1 MKYSLAARISGLLQR
16 MLSQSGWLRSE
27 LRSLDQAG
35 QGHHS
40 MRELCE
46 LLDSLDSSIVWDLR
60 DELKDLSSR
69 SALQAARI
77 LDWLSADVNPLVDLV
92 CRLDRECPN
101 HPLVSA
107 AIVSCRDIVALFR
120 EVECALMP
128 ARHPLHSSP
137 STARRPTFQAAE
149 PPRLC

>member
-1 MKYSLAARISGLLQR
+1 MKFSLAARISGLLQQ

-35 QGHHS
+35 QGHRS

-46 LLDSLDSSIVWDLR
+46 QLDSLDSSIVWDLR
-60 DELKDLSSR
+60 DELNDLSSR
-69 SALQAARI
+69 SAPQAARI
-77 LDWLSADVNPLVDLV
+77 LDWLRTDVNPLVDLV
-92 CRLDRECPN
+92 CRLDRECAS

-107 AIVSCRDIVALFR
+107 AIVSCGDIVALFR

-128 ARHPLHSSP
+128 ARHALHSSP
-137 STARRPTFQAAE
+137 ATVRRPTFQAAE